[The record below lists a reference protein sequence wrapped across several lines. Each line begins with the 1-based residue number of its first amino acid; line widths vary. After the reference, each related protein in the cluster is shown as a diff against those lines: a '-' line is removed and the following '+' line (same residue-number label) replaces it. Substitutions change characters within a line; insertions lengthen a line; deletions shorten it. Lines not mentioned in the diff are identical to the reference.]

1 MNNELKAKV
10 EACCRTAEDFTR
22 LYYASLDNRRHQMGR
37 LYIDTANF
45 SWNGNGAQGRET
57 IERYFLELPSSR
69 HQLTTLDSQPILD
82 PAVGG
87 QTTYIILAS
96 GTVKYAE
103 QQMRTFQQSFVI
115 TAEND
120 KWKIASDCYRLQE
133 PIN

>member
-1 MNNELKAKV
+1 MNNELKNKV
-10 EACCRTAEDFTR
+10 ETCCRTSEDFTR

-37 LYIDTANF
+37 LYIDSATF

-82 PAVGG
+82 AAVGN
-87 QTTYIILAS
+87 QSTYIILAS

-103 QQMRTFQQSFVI
+103 QPMRNFQQSFVI

-133 PIN
+133 PL

>member
-1 MNNELKAKV
+1 MNNELKNKV
-10 EACCRTAEDFTR
+10 ETCCRTSEDFTR

-37 LYIDTANF
+37 LYIDSATF

-82 PAVGG
+82 AAVGN
-87 QTTYIILAS
+87 QSTYIILAS

-103 QQMRTFQQSFVI
+103 QPMRNFQQSF
-115 TAEND
+115 
-120 KWKIASDCYRLQE
+120 IAGAIIIKRTNMCILVFD
-133 PIN
+133 

>member
-1 MNNELKAKV
+1 LLQELKTKV

-45 SWNGNGAQGRET
+45 SWNGNGAQGREI

-82 PAVGG
+82 AAVGN

-103 QQMRTFQQSFVI
+103 QSLRNFQQSFVI

-133 PIN
+133 P